1 MFTSLMPH
9 LWLRV
14 AVFLYGLGLVYAL
27 ISLITRREIQ
37 PRIILPKVGLAA
49 VFHFVAIIEA
59 TVVGGRLAPLDSSQV
74 PSIAAFVLMLFFFG
88 IYWRYKIT
96 SHGMFVFPLVF
107 LFTLS
112 SSIATE
118 PPQFESSLMRS
129 GWIWGHIALIFIG
142 YAALFVSFASS
153 VLYLLQ
159 ERRLKSKR
167 TEGFL
172 AKLPALAVVDDIGLR
187 SLVLGFP
194 FMTLGLIAGS
204 VIAQTLFG
212 PTYFKDPKVVLS
224 LLMWA
229 VYMLL
234 LFTRWAAGWRGRRA
248 ATLSA
253 VAFLSATLAW
263 AATYASSMRPMLER

>member
-1 MFTSLMPH
+1 
-9 LWLRV
+9 
-14 AVFLYGLGLVYAL
+14 LYVLA
-27 ISLITRREIQ
+27 SLIRRREVQ
-37 PRIILPKVGLAA
+37 ARAILPIAGFAS

-59 TVVGGRLAPLDSSQV
+59 TVIGGRLAPLDSLQV
-74 PSIAAFVLMLFFFG
+74 PSIAAFVLMLFFFV
-88 IYWRYKIT
+88 IYLKYKIT
-96 SHGMFVFPLVF
+96 SHGMFVIPLVF
-107 LFTLS
+107 LFTLTS
-112 SSIATE
+112 SVATE
-118 PPQFESSLMRS
+118 PPQFDSVLMRS
-129 GWIWGHIALIFIG
+129 GWIWGHIALIFVG

-159 ERRLKSKR
+159 ERSLKAKSQ
-167 TEGFL
+167 GWF

-204 VIAQTLFG
+204 VVAQSLFG
-212 PTYFKDPKVVLS
+212 PSYFKDPKVVLS

-234 LFTRWAAGWRGRRA
+234 LFTRWSAGWRGRRA

-253 VAFLSATLAW
+253 VAFVSATLAW
-263 AATYASSMRPMLER
+263 AATYASSMRPMVER

>member
-1 MFTSLMPH
+1 MPH

-14 AVFLYGLGLVYAL
+14 AVVLYGLGLLYAL
-27 ISLITRREIQ
+27 ISLIRRREIQ
-37 PRIILPKVGLAA
+37 PRVILPHVGLAA
-49 VFHFVAIIEA
+49 VFHFVAIMEGII
-59 TVVGGRLAPLDSSQV
+59 VGGRLAALESSQV
-74 PSIAAFVLMLFFFG
+74 PSIAALLLLLFFFG

-96 SHGMFVFPLVF
+96 SHGMFVLPLVF
-107 LFTLS
+107 LFTLT

-118 PPQFESSLMRS
+118 PPQFESPLMRS
-129 GWIWGHIALIFIG
+129 GWIWGHIGLIFIG

-159 ERRLKSKR
+159 ERSLKLKR
-167 TEGFL
+167 REGL
-172 AKLPALAVVDDIGLR
+172 MAKLPALAVMDDIGLR

-204 VIAQTLFG
+204 VVAQSLFG
-212 PTYFKDPKVVLS
+212 PSYFKDPKVVLS

-234 LFTRWAAGWRGRRA
+234 LFTRWTAGWRGRRA

-253 VAFLSATLAW
+253 VAFISATLAW
-263 AATYASSMRPMLER
+263 AATYASSMRPLVER

>member
-1 MFTSLMPH
+1 MPH

-14 AVFLYGLGLVYAL
+14 AVSLYAVGLLYVLA
-27 ISLITRREIQ
+27 SLITRREVQ
-37 PRIILPKVGLAA
+37 ARIILPITGFAA

-59 TVVGGRLAPLDSSQV
+59 TVIGGRLAPLDSSQV
-74 PSIAAFVLMLFFFG
+74 PSMAAFVLMLFFFG
-88 IYWRYKIT
+88 IFAKYKIT
-96 SHGMFVFPLVF
+96 SHGMFVIPLVF
-107 LFTLS
+107 LFTLTS
-112 SSIATE
+112 SVATE
-118 PPQFESSLMRS
+118 PPQFDSVLMRS

-142 YAALFVSFASS
+142 YAALFVSFVSS

-159 ERRLKSKR
+159 ERSLKAKR
-167 TEGFL
+167 SQGWF

-204 VIAQTLFG
+204 VVAQSLFG
-212 PTYFKDPKVVLS
+212 ATYFKDPKVVLS

-234 LFTRWAAGWRGRRA
+234 LFTRWTAGWRGRRA

-253 VAFLSATLAW
+253 VAFISATLAW
-263 AATYASSMRPMLER
+263 AATYASSMRPMVER